1 LLITPKTR
9 MKGAFVSYSMNALT
23 NKGNSMQK
31 IITRIII
38 VITLV
43 LLGQSYAFQQTKY
56 KIVVIPKG
64 STQYFWKA
72 VQKGVNAAARTLK
85 DIEVIWKAPIIES
98 DKKEQISIIEDCIQE
113 GVSGII
119 LSPIDK
125 YELVT
130 PVSHALEKK
139 IPVLIFD
146 SALEGTPG
154 KEFITFVG
162 TDNKEGGN
170 LAGQHLAKLLHGKGK
185 VILLRYAAGQA
196 STTEREEGFLEAI
209 AEHEGIQVIVKD
221 RYAGSIATS
230 AWATSMSLMD
240 KLKESNGV
248 FCPNE
253 SLTTGMLQ
261 ALRQNKLT
269 GKIKFVGF
277 DPSESLIEALQK
289 GEIQALVAQNPI
301 LMGSSSVK
309 TLVDYIHGKK
319 VSRKINTGVKLIT
332 RDNIEEQEIRQI
344 LGK

>member
-1 LLITPKTR
+1 LSIIPKTQI
-9 MKGAFVSYSMNALT
+9 KGAFVPNLINT
-23 NKGNSMQK
+23 LPNKGNSMLK
-31 IITRIII
+31 TTARIII
-38 VITLV
+38 VTTLM
-43 LLGQSYAFQQTKY
+43 LLWQSYAFQQTKC
-56 KIVVIPKG
+56 KIAVIPKG

-72 VQKGVNAAARTLK
+72 VQKGVNAEAKTLK
-85 DIEVIWKAPIIES
+85 DIEVIWKAPTIES
-98 DKKEQISIIEDCIQE
+98 DKKEQISIIEDCIKE

-125 YELVT
+125 YELVA

-185 VILLRYAAGQA
+185 VILLRYVAGQA

-209 AEHEGIQVIVKD
+209 AEHKGIQVIAKD
-221 RYAGSIATS
+221 RYAGSIATN
-230 AWATSMSLMD
+230 AWATSMNMMD
-240 KLKESNGV
+240 KLKESDGV

-253 SLTTGMLQ
+253 SSTTGMLQ
-261 ALRQNKLT
+261 ALRQTKLT
-269 GKIKFVGF
+269 GKIIFVGF
-277 DPSESLIEALQK
+277 DPSESLVEALKK

-319 VSRKINTGVKLIT
+319 ISRKINTGVKLVT
-332 RDNIEEQEIRQI
+332 RDNIEEREIRQI